1 MCSLDLL
8 SMRMV
13 ASYDLRG
20 QVRACRFTEDD
31 TNLVVLLRNESGTS
45 GRLLVFTDP
54 STSLKLVDQMLRLGW
69 EEDGLDAIM

>member
-45 GRLLVFTDP
+45 GRLLIFTAP

>member
-45 GRLLVFTDP
+45 GRLLIFTDP

>member
-20 QVRACRFTEDD
+20 MVRACRFTEDD

-45 GRLLVFTDP
+45 GRLLIFTDP